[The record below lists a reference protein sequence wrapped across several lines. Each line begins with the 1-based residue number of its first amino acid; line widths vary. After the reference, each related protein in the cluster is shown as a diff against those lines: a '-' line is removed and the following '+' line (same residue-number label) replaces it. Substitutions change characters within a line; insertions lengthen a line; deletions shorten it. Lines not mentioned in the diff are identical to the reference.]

1 MEISNIYK
9 KPLLSVDD
17 FNNSEILYN
26 EKEDTKGTKSIIN
39 IFPYTK
45 DTSIE
50 INKDIISTRKI
61 IKIKDC
67 YMVNYG
73 LFDKHFNI
81 YSYSVRRRIEN
92 KKNILLTSPK
102 DDIIIP
108 YTGSKYVFFKKK
120 VRTQLYENIKK
131 NNILYIDET
140 IFYFPIYKAY
150 GHFLFETLGRF
161 WVLDHIPIKKLISNI
176 DNKKWVLDLIKP
188 FGFYE
193 KDIIFANNV
202 PIKIEKLI
210 YSSQISTTGRFFS
223 KDIFNI
229 FKKITNYYEDTS
241 KKYYDKIYL
250 SRKNIHKRSLINENE
265 VEEIFIKHGY
275 TIIYP
280 ELLSI
285 RKQINIILNANHIAG
300 PIGSQIHNILFS
312 TKIKNPHLLI
322 LAPEDFDIKNY
333 LLINHAYNISNNFIF
348 GKKIKDGDVV
358 NTDWSINIAFIE
370 KYLKSLNKK

>member
-120 VRTQLYENIKK
+120 LEHNYMK
-131 NNILYIDET
+131 IL
-140 IFYFPIYKAY
+140 
-150 GHFLFETLGRF
+150 
-161 WVLDHIPIKKLISNI
+161 
-176 DNKKWVLDLIKP
+176 
-188 FGFYE
+188 
-193 KDIIFANNV
+193 
-202 PIKIEKLI
+202 
-210 YSSQISTTGRFFS
+210 
-223 KDIFNI
+223 
-229 FKKITNYYEDTS
+229 KKITF
-241 KKYYDKIYL
+241 
-250 SRKNIHKRSLINENE
+250 
-265 VEEIFIKHGY
+265 FI
-275 TIIYP
+275 
-280 ELLSI
+280 
-285 RKQINIILNANHIAG
+285 
-300 PIGSQIHNILFS
+300 
-312 TKIKNPHLLI
+312 
-322 LAPEDFDIKNY
+322 
-333 LLINHAYNISNNFIF
+333 
-348 GKKIKDGDVV
+348 
-358 NTDWSINIAFIE
+358 
-370 KYLKSLNKK
+370 